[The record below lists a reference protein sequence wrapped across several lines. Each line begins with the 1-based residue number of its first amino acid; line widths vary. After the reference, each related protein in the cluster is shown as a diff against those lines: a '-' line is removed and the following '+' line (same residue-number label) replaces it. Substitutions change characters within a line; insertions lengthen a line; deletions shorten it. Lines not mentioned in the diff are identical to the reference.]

1 MKSLI
6 IDTRTTMNKGKKIV
20 GLPPESEMTGII
32 CRIPMKRK

>member
-6 IDTRTTMNKGKKIV
+6 MDTRTTMNKGMKIV
-20 GLPPESEMTGII
+20 GLPPESEIAGII